1 MEVDVLVPIDRSL
14 KKEIEITNL
23 ISLLETQLNKIPN
36 IQTHRNE
43 NEITQLVCSIVENY
57 CKAKKYKI
65 DKKEVVKSFLE
76 KLFGLNAEELTKLD
90 KQIEYLHSHRLINK
104 VSTAKY
110 VGHYLWAFLKKK
122 VL

>member
-104 VSTAKY
+104 VSVAKY